1 MAGIHEYMSRHHE
14 LCDGIFGRAKKA
26 ATGNDWAGTERD
38 CKAFLQQIN
47 QHIDAEENLLFPAF
61 EDKTGMTGG
70 PTQVMRMEHAQL
82 RELFEEMLA
91 AIGGKEADRYL
102 RNADLVAALLHE
114 HNMKEENILY
124 PMLDNLLGAEAAG
137 LLAQVED
144 MLA

>member
-14 LCDGIFGRAKKA
+14 LCDSIFGRAKA
-26 ATGNDWAGTERD
+26 AVGKDWPTAERD

-47 QHIDAEENLLFPAF
+47 QHIEAEENLLFPAF
-61 EDKTGMTGG
+61 EDKTGMVGG
-70 PTQVMRMEHAQL
+70 PTHVMRMEHAQL
-82 RELFEEMLA
+82 RELFGEMLA
-91 AIGGKEADRYL
+91 AIAATDAEDYL

-124 PMLDNLLGAEAAG
+124 PMLDNLLGAEATG